1 MNMDKAIN
9 VARTV
14 LGYVSTLLILAL
26 IILVAAGRVKVAVVE
41 GISMEPTMHTG
52 DLVFLEK
59 KAPDKIDVGDVVVYH
74 AGSKYIIHRV
84 IKIYKNNGRYCYVV
98 KGDNN
103 PVPDPGFPQCG
114 YRGIPY
120 DAILGVV
127 YSVHNMPVKIPYI
140 GGISVV
146 LKG

>member
-1 MNMDKAIN
+1 MG
-9 VARTV
+9 RTGVSVREV
-14 LGYVSTLLILAL
+14 LGYVTTILVLLLIL
-26 IILVAAGRVKVAVVE
+26 LVAVGKIRVAVVD

-59 KAPDKIDVGDVVVYH
+59 KAPDKIKVNDIVVYRS
-74 AGSKYIIHRV
+74 GKRYIIHRV
-84 IKIYKNNGRYCYVV
+84 IDIYKVNGEYCYVI

-103 PVPDPGFPQCG
+103 PVPDPGFPECRG
-114 YRGIPY
+114 RGVPYR
-120 DAILGVV
+120 AILGVV
-127 YSVHNMPVKIPYI
+127 YGIDGEPIKIPYI